1 LILFIASAFIPALFI
16 GLLFYVMDKNKE
28 PFFYLL
34 RAFVAGIISIGV
46 LIVLIVILPD
56 IQLVHGP
63 DRNALID
70 SFYNAGFKEEV
81 AKMIALLVAVYFS
94 RHFDEWYD
102 GILYGVM
109 VGLGF
114 AFIENIKYF
123 YQFYDQNGWYIIV
136 GRTILSMPLHALLGG
151 IMGYFVGKAKFTL
164 DDSAAPFWLFLAL
177 VVPALVHGSFNFAL
191 TILVIDL
198 KWLSLPIVLTLWGRV
213 LKLKKR
219 TQKKDI
225 F

>member
-1 LILFIASAFIPALFI
+1 MLLIACSFFPALFI
-16 GLLFYVMDKNKE
+16 AALFYAMDKNKE
-28 PFFYLL
+28 PLSTVI
-34 RAFVAGIISIGV
+34 RAFFAGIFSVGL
-46 LIVLIVILPD
+46 LIIIIFILPK
-56 IQLVHGP
+56 IPLIYGP

-70 SFYNAGFKEEV
+70 AFYNAGLKEEA
-81 AKMIALLVAVYFS
+81 AKMIMFLISLYGA

-123 YQFYDQNGWYIIV
+123 YQFFSDNGWYVVV
-136 GRTILSMPLHALLGG
+136 GRTVFSMPLHALLGG

-164 DDSAAPFWLFLAL
+164 DEPTVPQWLTLAL
-177 VVPALVHGSFNFAL
+177 VIPVLVHGLFNFAL
-191 TILVIDL
+191 TVLVVNL
-198 KWLSLPIVLTLWGRV
+198 KWLILPIVFMLWGRV
-213 LKLKKR
+213 LKLKKLA
-219 TQKKDI
+219 QEKNI